1 MYINRAAGVLH
12 LFYEGDD
19 HAFVHRLRSRSVP
32 VNLSLWRLRR
42 RRLPLQRLRLQRRSG
57 LAGPLHLR
65 VEVCPRH
72 HLRLAGRGAVQAG
85 IGNTRLLRQ
94 AIGIGRP
101 EASTDAI
108 GLDHLKVCL
117 PVARS
122 PKLPRH
128 ARPG

>member
-1 MYINRAAGVLH
+1 MRSSTVFVLG
-12 LFYEGDD
+12 LF
-19 HAFVHRLRSRSVP
+19 
-32 VNLSLWRLRR
+32 LSILASGA
-42 RRLPLQRLRLQRRSG
+42 SG
-57 LAGPLHLR
+57 LAGLRQHLR

-72 HLRLAGRGAVQAG
+72 PLRLAGRGAVQAG

-117 PVARS
+117 LVAPS

>member
-1 MYINRAAGVLH
+1 MKEMIMRSSTVFVLG
-12 LFYEGDD
+12 LFLSILASGAYADD
-19 HAFVHRLRSRSVP
+19 ACRCKGCGCKGGP
-32 VNLSLWRLRR
+32 GWRG
-42 RRLPLQRLRLQRRSG
+42 PDGTCVSKSA
-57 LAGPLHLR
+57 LATTCGSP
-65 VEVCPRH
+65 
-72 HLRLAGRGAVQAG
+72 AGAVQAG

-101 EASTDAI
+101 EASADAI

-117 PVARS
+117 LVARS